1 MKKFIT
7 LSLVSGL
14 LLSFATGCAGNNN
27 PVINDQNKPIDIL
40 YDNPIKP
47 GDQTDNEPVEK
58 PRVYTE
64 EETLHIDVTK
74 DIKEQLNS
82 KPQAKCIIIDNGT
95 GTELPWDNET
105 RGIVSFR
112 RSIFYSY
119 KNIEKIVLPESFEV
133 IEIDAFSGCSSLR
146 EIVIPNSVK
155 KIRSAAFHDCTLLKD
170 IYIPASVTEIED
182 SVFRGCTSLE
192 SIWVDKE
199 NQYYSS
205 DEHGVLFDKD
215 KSVLIRCPQSIGLSS
230 YTIPEGVTEIAN
242 GAFDEG
248 VTLSEINIS
257 DDVVYLNGAFSGCVS
272 LEVITVDKNN
282 LNYSSDE
289 NGILFDKNKTKLIRC
304 PENIKLLSYSIPD
317 CVKEIEEYAF
327 SECRYLSEIVV
338 PDSMSEI
345 GNSAFAYLGSLTEV
359 TIPEGVT
366 RISDGAFFSCTSLE
380 KVNMPSSLK
389 EIGECAF
396 TGCSALSEIEIPD
409 GVTEIMNYA
418 FEGCSSIKS
427 IEIPKNMTQINEGA
441 FLLCTSLTS
450 IYIPDNIVTIADSA
464 FSKCNAF
471 TEITIHDKLKID
483 ECAFEYCDS
492 LKKVIVYSG
501 KSAVEPE
508 LENGEN
514 MAPMFVEQIA
524 ENAFHGV
531 GTFEI
536 VISDDITD
544 EKVFSRF
551 GAHANKV
558 TVDKNNPLYSSDK
571 HGVVFNKDKTVLLYF
586 PQGLASEYTI
596 PNSVKTIGAHAF
608 DRCELITKI
617 VIPEG
622 VTEIG
627 VYAFYGCTSLAEIT
641 VPGSIDEIPLMA
653 FGLCTSL
660 SEINLQP
667 GIKSMKNRVFSGCT
681 ALKEIII
688 PETVAEIGGY
698 AFEGCTSLAEITI
711 PENVTELGS
720 SLFCSCTSLKK
731 AILHDN
737 VQIFKTYPTPNG
749 SRKEIVD
756 YIDKDNLSLLF
767 IDCSALK
774 EVQLGDK
781 VYTVDEDGNVLT

>member
-327 SECRYLSEIVV
+327 SECSASEINL
-338 PDSMSEI
+338 PQTLTYI
-345 GNSAFAYLGSLTEV
+345 NQAAFQGCVNLCFEELNLPELEYL
-359 TIPEGVT
+359 
-366 RISDGAFFSCTSLE
+366 
-380 KVNMPSSLK
+380 
-389 EIGECAF
+389 GECAF
-396 TGCSALSEIEIPD
+396 ADGVIVKSVKNLGKITELRANVFRGNTTMESIILPDTIADLPRACFKGFISLRICYLPNSITNLNSNCFSGCANLQTINLSKIENINVTAYETIFTSKKLPENLIFDNLKKINSVYNSNGVFHETNVQKVEFPNLESVSGRWCFNGKQMSGNEEIVIGDKITKISGSYGDYLNAQINNLVLKAVTPPELTSALS
-409 GVTEIMNYA
+409 
-418 FEGCSSIKS
+418 
-427 IEIPKNMTQINEGA
+427 
-441 FLLCTSLTS
+441 
-450 IYIPDNIVTIADSA
+450 
-464 FSKCNAF
+464 
-471 TEITIHDKLKID
+471 
-483 ECAFEYCDS
+483 
-492 LKKVIVYSG
+492 SG
-501 KSAVEPE
+501 KPNNIYVPDASVEAYQSAT
-508 LENGEN
+508 NWN
-514 MAPMFVEQIA
+514 AYASQI
-524 ENAFHGV
+524 
-531 GTFEI
+531 
-536 VISDDITD
+536 
-544 EKVFSRF
+544 K
-551 GAHANKV
+551 
-558 TVDKNNPLYSSDK
+558 PL
-571 HGVVFNKDKTVLLYF
+571 
-586 PQGLASEYTI
+586 SEYVE
-596 PNSVKTIGAHAF
+596 S
-608 DRCELITKI
+608 
-617 VIPEG
+617 
-622 VTEIG
+622 
-627 VYAFYGCTSLAEIT
+627 
-641 VPGSIDEIPLMA
+641 
-653 FGLCTSL
+653 
-660 SEINLQP
+660 
-667 GIKSMKNRVFSGCT
+667 
-681 ALKEIII
+681 
-688 PETVAEIGGY
+688 
-698 AFEGCTSLAEITI
+698 
-711 PENVTELGS
+711 
-720 SLFCSCTSLKK
+720 
-731 AILHDN
+731 
-737 VQIFKTYPTPNG
+737 
-749 SRKEIVD
+749 
-756 YIDKDNLSLLF
+756 
-767 IDCSALK
+767 
-774 EVQLGDK
+774 
-781 VYTVDEDGNVLT
+781 